1 MLQELK
7 IQIYDIIFFWGGGV
21 KYATKASAASSGEC
35 LCFSFETNSSDLLI
49 L

>member
-7 IQIYDIIFFWGGGV
+7 IQIYDIIFFFWM
-21 KYATKASAASSGEC
+21 KYATKASAAPSGERV
-35 LCFSFETNSSDLLI
+35 CFSFETNSSDLLI